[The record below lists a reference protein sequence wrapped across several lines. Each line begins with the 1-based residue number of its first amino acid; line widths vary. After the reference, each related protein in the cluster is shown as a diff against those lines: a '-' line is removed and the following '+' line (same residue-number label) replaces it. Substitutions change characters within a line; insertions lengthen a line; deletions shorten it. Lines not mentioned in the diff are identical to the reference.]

1 MTDSTA
7 TRSDTER
14 TREKLSD
21 RQIRSLPAPEAGN
34 RITYDGQ
41 LSGFGIRVTASGKKA
56 FVLNYTFAGR
66 ERRITIGSY
75 PEWSLTAARLRAS
88 ELRRSIDLG
97 VDPLARR
104 QEHREAPTVRDL
116 YDRYVRDYVPKL
128 STRSQ
133 ADAKAMFLKLILPR
147 WAGRKVREI
156 TFDDCEELH
165 RFVSRKRPTKANRL
179 HSLMRRVF
187 NLAIQW
193 GWIEIN
199 PARGIE
205 RNPEEKRERY
215 LTSAEI
221 SRLLGALEAHH
232 ERSSCD
238 AITLMLYTGC
248 RRGEALNATWDQFD
262 EQLGI
267 WTKPASATKQ
277 RKLHRVPLSGSAR
290 RLLLARKTATESN
303 FVFPSR
309 TGKALTDIKRT
320 WTAVSSDAGLSGVR
334 LHDLRH
340 TFASLAVSAGHSLP
354 LIGAMLGHSQ
364 TQTTARYAHLFDHPL
379 QRAAD
384 TVARSI
390 DNSRQKGKRV
400 DTKRRPTQNKNTGT
414 PPKENA
420 ISPEG
425 KR

>member
-1 MTDSTA
+1 MTEDTA
-7 TRSDTER
+7 TRSDTDR

-21 RQIRSLPAPEAGN
+21 RLIRSLPTPEVGN
-34 RITYDGQ
+34 RITYDAQ
-41 LSGFGIRVTASGKKA
+41 LSGFGLRVTASGKKA

-88 ELRRSIDLG
+88 ELRRSIDTG

-104 QEHREAPTVRDL
+104 EEQREAPTVRDL
-116 YDRYVRDYVPKL
+116 HDRYVRDYVPKL
-128 STRSQ
+128 SPRSQ
-133 ADAKAMFLKLILPR
+133 ADAKAMFVKLILPR

-193 GWIEIN
+193 GWIETN

-205 RNPEEKRERY
+205 RNPEQKRERY
-215 LTSAEI
+215 LTQAEI
-221 SRLLGALEAHH
+221 SRLLDALEAHH

-262 EQLGI
+262 EDLRI

-277 RKLHRVPLSGSAR
+277 RKLHRVPLSASAQ
-290 RLLLARKTATESN
+290 RLLRHRQSTAEGA

-309 TGKALTDIKRT
+309 TGRALTDIKRT
-320 WTAVSSDAGLSGVR
+320 WSAVSSEAELSGVR

-364 TQTTARYAHLFDHPL
+364 TQTTARYAHLFDDPL
-379 QRAAD
+379 QNAAD
-384 TVARSI
+384 TVATLI
-390 DNSRQKGKRV
+390 DNSRKRRKRV
-400 DTKRRPTQNKNTGT
+400 DITRRSTQNKNTGT
-414 PPKENA
+414 PPKE
-420 ISPEG
+420 
-425 KR
+425 KRNKSGMTR